1 MPNVLSNQVSRSV
14 LLASL
19 ILLSATSAASWWDSA
34 KDILKEAPLEE
45 IGLPSQA
52 VESALSNTDMT
63 AAFKQALE
71 LGSKKVVD
79 QLGVENGFNNDAIV
93 RIPLPKSLQT
103 LSDVLGSAGLG
114 YMVDDFTVQLNR
126 AAELATPAAKDLF
139 VSTIQGMNFDD
150 VRRIY
155 DGPTDSATRFFESS
169 MTPDL
174 SHAMAPIISD
184 SLSKVGAI
192 SYYDKMIA
200 AYKNIPF
207 VPDVKA
213 DLTNHV
219 TDAALKGVFHYLG
232 EQEAAI
238 RKDPVRQTT
247 ELLKKVFGQQ

>member
-1 MPNVLSNQVSRSV
+1 M
-14 LLASL
+14 
-19 ILLSATSAASWWDSA
+19 
-34 KDILKEAPLEE
+34 K
-45 IGLPSQA
+45 
-52 VESALSNTDMT
+52 
-63 AAFKQALE
+63 
-71 LGSKKVVD
+71 
-79 QLGVENGFNNDAIV
+79 
-93 RIPLPKSLQT
+93 
-103 LSDVLGSAGLG
+103 
-114 YMVDDFTVQLNR
+114 
-126 AAELATPAAKDLF
+126 
-139 VSTIQGMNFDD
+139 FDD

-155 DGPTDSATRFFESS
+155 NGPVDSATRFFESS

-174 SHAMAPIISD
+174 SRAMEPIISD

-192 SYYDKMIA
+192 SYYDKMIS

-219 TDAALKGVFHYLG
+219 TKEALEGVFHYLG